1 VNCVLTSVI
10 IGDPSN
16 ERVGVSRV
24 VCEPSYVPVENLVF
38 GRLDFKA
45 IMSGSVAA
53 GDYSNDKEVSDA
65 DMANRLTKYMAE
77 TLSTKRDK
85 SGKPLTSKPMIL
97 NRTTYLPAHL

>member
-1 VNCVLTSVI
+1 MNCVLTSVI

-38 GRLDFKA
+38 GRLAYKA
-45 IMSGSVAA
+45 MMSGSVAA

-77 TLSTKRDK
+77 TLSTKRDN
-85 SGKPLTSKPMIL
+85 SGKPAINK
-97 NRTTYLPAHL
+97 